1 MRCALLLL
9 LFAAPAAFALDP
21 SKAISQYGHSMW
33 TLDEGLL
40 PGTPTVMGQTTD
52 GYLWV
57 GTRTGLVRFDGVR
70 FVPFTPPQ
78 GEALRS
84 SRILALHG
92 SSDGSLWIGTRAGL
106 DRWHN
111 GHVTNY
117 KDSPGSI
124 NGIVEDRAGKVW
136 FTSMNANAV
145 NGPLCVVARD
155 GTECHG
161 AAGGVPLKMAQE
173 IRLDARGNFWMV
185 SSSHLMRW
193 KAGASRTWLPAELP
207 ASSAQK
213 LIDIVQSVAVGKN
226 GEVWVGGTQPTH
238 GIGLLHLQ
246 GDELR
251 SYVTPGFDGRKL
263 SVSPLLADSNNVL
276 WIGTQNDGLYRL
288 HEGEVS
294 HFRRRDGL
302 SGDTIQGLFEDR
314 EGTIWAITTRGID
327 AFRDLRVTSVT
338 SREGLSADLANAVL
352 AARDVPV
359 WINAWHSLDA
369 WRDGKM
375 TSLTPANGLPG
386 AEVTI
391 LFEDPAGSLW
401 VGIDDELHIFEGG
414 KFKPIRQP
422 DGSPIGFTQS
432 IVADTEGN
440 IWVQARPEKLFR
452 LRDRKVVERI
462 AWPSPGGAPRG
473 GVADPREGAWLPLV
487 NGDLAR
493 IRVGKIE
500 TFEFHREPNTGTM
513 HDLGAF
519 ADGTIV
525 GATGLGV
532 ASWREGKTQTMT
544 MENGLPCVDIHSV
557 LIDRDQR
564 LWLYATCGIISIEA
578 DQLRAWWKNPRAT
591 VTFSMFDAFDGA
603 QPARANFSPKASIG
617 PDGRLWFANASIV
630 QVVDPAQSISNTVP
644 PPVQIEQL
652 LVDRKPFPLTE
663 KVRLPPNSSDLQ
675 IDYTGLSFVIPRK
688 TQFRYRLVGHDA
700 FWQDVGTR
708 RQAFYND
715 LPPRDYVFEVTA
727 SNNDGVWSQ
736 KSASLAFSIAPTFYQ
751 TRIFFVLCV
760 LAAAGVMW
768 LLYLYRVS
776 QIEQRIRI
784 RAEERFEERER
795 IARDLHDTLLQ
806 GLLSA
811 SLQLSVANN
820 QIAAD
825 APAKSLVEKILKL
838 LRQVVD
844 EGRHAVRNLRA
855 RQSASDA
862 LEEALAQIPRDLAVD
877 DKVPFHLLVEGTP
890 RVLRPVVRDEV
901 YWICREAVANAFRHS
916 GASSIEVVLEY
927 SADRFRLAI
936 RDNGSGMDPDIVRSG
951 REGHWGLSGMRER
964 ATRAGATFKVMS
976 GSGAGTEIDFT
987 VPGVAAFEKS

>member
-1 MRCALLLL
+1 
-9 LFAAPAAFALDP
+9 
-21 SKAISQYGHSMW
+21 MW

-40 PGTPTVMGQTTD
+40 PGTPTKMAQTTD

-70 FVPFTPPQ
+70 FVPFAPPP

-84 SRILALHG
+84 SRILALSS
-92 SSDGSLWIGTRAGL
+92 SSDGGLWIGTRAGL

-117 KDSPGSI
+117 KDSPLSI
-124 NGIVEDRAGKVW
+124 NGIVEDRAGKIW
-136 FTSMNANAV
+136 FTSMNSRGTK
-145 NGPLCVVARD
+145 GPLCVVAGD
-155 GTECHG
+155 HVECHG
-161 AAGGVPLKMAQE
+161 AASGVPIEMAQE
-173 IRLDARGNFWMV
+173 MRLDAQGHLWTV
-185 SSSHLMRW
+185 SNRQLMRW
-193 KAGASRTWLPAELP
+193 KDGAARTWLPAELP

-213 LIDIVQSVAVGKN
+213 LIDVVQSLALGKH
-226 GEVWVGGTQPTH
+226 GEVWVGGTQPTL

-251 SYVTPGFDGRKL
+251 SYVTPDFDGRKL
-263 SVSPLLADSNNVL
+263 SVSPLLVDSNNSL
-276 WIGTQNDGLYRL
+276 WIGTQNDGIYRL
-288 HEGEVS
+288 HEGKVS

-302 SGDTIQGLFEDR
+302 SGDTVQSLFEDL
-314 EGTIWAITTRGID
+314 EGTLWVITTRGID

-352 AARDVPV
+352 ATRDGTV

-375 TSLTPANGLPG
+375 TSLNPGNGLPG
-386 AEVTI
+386 TEVTI
-391 LFEDPAGSLW
+391 LFEDAAGSLW
-401 VGIDDELHIFEGG
+401 VGIDDELHILERG

-422 DGSPIGFTQS
+422 DGAAIGFVQS
-432 IVADTEGN
+432 VVEDVQGN
-440 IWVQARPEKLFR
+440 VWVLARPDRLFR

-462 AWPSPGGAPRG
+462 PWPATGFAMRG
-473 GVADPREGAWLPLV
+473 SAADPREGIWMPLA

-493 IRVGKIE
+493 IRGGIIE
-500 TFEFHREPNTGTM
+500 TFEFHREPNTGTI
-513 HDLGAF
+513 HDLRAF

-525 GATGLGV
+525 GATPLGLAG
-532 ASWREGKTQTMT
+532 WREGRTQTMT
-544 MENGLPCVDIHSV
+544 AGNGLPCVDIHSV

-564 LWLYATCGIISIEA
+564 LWLYTTCGILSIES
-578 DQLRAWWKNPRAT
+578 DQVQAWWKNPQAA
-591 VTFSMFDAFDGA
+591 VTYRMFDAFDGA
-603 QPARANFSPKASIG
+603 QPARANFTPKASVG

-630 QVVDPAQSISNTVP
+630 QVLDPRQTISNAVP
-644 PPVQIEQL
+644 PPVQIEQMWA
-652 LVDRKPFPLTE
+652 DRKSVPLTGE
-663 KVRLPPNSSDLQ
+663 VRLPPNTSDLQ
-675 IDYTGLSFVIPRK
+675 IDYTGLSFVVPRK
-688 TQFRYRLVGHDA
+688 TGFRYRLVGHDA
-700 FWQDVGTR
+700 EWQNVGTR

-727 SNNDGVWSQ
+727 SNNDGVWSRTN
-736 KSASLAFSIAPTFYQ
+736 ASLAFSIAPTFYQ
-751 TRIFFVLCV
+751 TRSFVVLCV
-760 LAAAGVMW
+760 LAAFGMMW
-768 LLYLYRVS
+768 LLYLYRVR

-825 APAKSLVEKILKL
+825 APAKSLVEKILRL

-844 EGRHAVRNLRA
+844 EGRGAVRNLRT
-855 RQSASDA
+855 RQSASSA
-862 LEEALAQIPRDLAVD
+862 LEQALAQIPQDLGLD
-877 DKVPFHLLVEGTP
+877 DKIPVRLLVEGTP
-890 RVLRPVVRDEV
+890 RELRPVVRDEV
-901 YWICREAVANAFRHS
+901 YWICREALANAFRHS
-916 GASSIEVVLEY
+916 EASSIEVVLEY

-936 RDNGSGMDPDIVRSG
+936 RDNGRGMDPDIVQSG

-976 GSGAGTEIDFT
+976 GSGAGTEIDLT
-987 VPGVAAFEKS
+987 IPGGAAFEKP